1 MTTFKVQFKITNVR
15 QRVGV
20 ILYNIVHNGENTSV
34 ITGIKLPEKY
44 WNKYKAS
51 IVSNNQTISYIDRIE
66 ADLQLLKRIDKRLS
80 DKIQTYNVHEISSRF
95 NANNEE
101 QGFLSYMCM
110 QILKLIQFKKLGT
123 ANNYLHTLYSFMDFL
138 DGYNI
143 GIDCLTETLVERY
156 DLYLLNR
163 GIKRNSISFYM
174 RVLRSV
180 YNKAV
185 RQRLVVQTNPFANV
199 YTGVDVTKKRAVQP
213 QILSKISKLDL
224 SNKPA
229 LQFARDLFLFS
240 FYARGMAFVDIAF
253 LKKSSISSNVLYYT
267 RRKTGQRLS
276 VKIESCMQKIIERYN
291 VSDSEF
297 LFPILVSDIYSK
309 SYQQYRK
316 AVNRYNANL
325 RKLSMYAE
333 LDVSLTSYVARH
345 SWATIAQNSDVPI
358 SVISAALG
366 HTTEQTTRIYLS
378 AIDNSKIDEA
388 NSRIIS
394 LVE

>member
-1 MTTFKVQFKITNVR
+1 
-15 QRVGV
+15 
-20 ILYNIVHNGENTSV
+20 
-34 ITGIKLPEKY
+34 
-44 WNKYKAS
+44 
-51 IVSNNQTISYIDRIE
+51 
-66 ADLQLLKRIDKRLS
+66 
-80 DKIQTYNVHEISSRF
+80 
-95 NANNEE
+95 
-101 QGFLSYMCM
+101 
-110 QILKLIQFKKLGT
+110 
-123 ANNYLHTLYSFMDFL
+123 
-138 DGYNI
+138 
-143 GIDCLTETLVERY
+143 
-156 DLYLLNR
+156 
-163 GIKRNSISFYM
+163 
-174 RVLRSV
+174 V

-240 FYARGMAFVDIAF
+240 FYVRGMAFVDMAF

-276 VKIESCMQKIIERYN
+276 VKIEYCMQVIIDRYN
-291 VSDSEF
+291 VAESEYI
-297 LFPILVSDIYSK
+297 FPILKSDIYSK

-325 RKLSMYAE
+325 KKLSKYAE

-345 SWATIAQNSDVPI
+345 SWATIAQNSNVPI

-394 LVE
+394 LVDA